1 MAMDTGITHSAASA
15 MRQSNRNSPRAMSTV
30 EIREPN
36 RPGMKWEQVFS
47 STSQSAMMVLVR
59 SAKSRLPKKDRGS
72 FRSCSARVSRR
83 MPLSL

>member
-1 MAMDTGITHSAASA
+1 MDTGITHSAASA
-15 MRQSNRNSPRAMSTV
+15 MRQSKAKRSRAMSTV

-59 SAKSRLPKKDRGS
+59 SARSRLPKKASGS
-72 FRSCSARVSRR
+72 FRKRSASARRR
-83 MPLSL
+83 LPLSL